1 MSNFLLR
8 ITNFGME
15 IGAIVVF
22 AALNGLVIYDALRLG
37 PGVNDSGPLPGFFP
51 FGLGLILALG
61 LIGCLVAAIRNPD
74 RQPFF
79 KVSEEVEDLAKV
91 GAPIVVSVIVMPWLG
106 LFITSGLYLFVFMAW
121 YGQFR
126 WYTSLAGGIILPFLL
141 WAVLREAF
149 NLSMPMSVLYR
160 MNILPI

>member
-1 MSNFLLR
+1 MSNVLLR

-15 IGAIVVF
+15 IAAIIVF
-22 AALNGLVIYDALRLG
+22 AALNGLVLYDAMRLG
-37 PGVNDSGPLPGFFP
+37 PGVNESGPLPGFFP
-51 FGLGLILALG
+51 FGLGVILAIG
-61 LIGCLVAAIRNPD
+61 LLSCLVVAIKNPD
-74 RQPFF
+74 HKPFF
-79 KVSEEVEDLAKV
+79 SVPEEIEDLSKV

-106 LFITSGLYLFVFMAW
+106 LFITSGLYLFVFMLW

-126 WYTSLAGGIILPFLL
+126 WTSALAGGIILPFML